1 MTGALAWIGRASLG
15 WLRALGHANIRTVP
29 PGTFKANAIE
39 WLNGRWVGGAD
50 PRSEGV
56 ALSQ

>member
-1 MTGALAWIGRASLG
+1 VGTL
-15 WLRALGHANIRTVP
+15 P

-39 WLNGRWVGGAD
+39 LINRRWIGGAD

>member
-1 MTGALAWIGRASLG
+1 MIPQLH
-15 WLRALGHANIRTVP
+15 ALGHADVRTLP
-29 PGTFKANAIE
+29 PGTFKGNAIE
-39 WLNGRWVGGAD
+39 WLGSRWVGGAD